1 MWAKIVTWFFT
12 TFTAS
17 SIKEKVHFLSG
28 IQYLYDW
35 IDPDQLEIPAFVLE
49 YDMKVST
56 VFQVIKFSYATLSLS
71 ACERRCV
78 FQLLF
83 HALSNE
89 SRKGRLLRKRPNF
102 SCMHPNRSQICSRL
116 DKIYPSD
123 GEIVYILIF
132 CFVLFLFS
140 FQFSVWFFKNNIV
153 TLFFSGKVSWK
164 IAAWEPEKNIN
175 LRHQCVISID
185 CVLIGKNSRPMP
197 WASEKP
203 LSYCKIAY
211 YMPSGS
217 NRLRALHP
225 LLTFLCF
232 FLSFLL
238 SSFFQENGNNYH
250 TPASTYR
257 TGSL

>member
-1 MWAKIVTWFFT
+1 MKHQPGRPFIRISFTFFFSSPTITCNTRKLLNLEFFDFRYRRNLKAFYIVHPTVWAKIVTWFFT

-71 ACERRCV
+71 ACERRCL
-78 FQLLF
+78 FRLLF

-89 SRKGRLLRKRPNF
+89 SRKRHLLRKRPNF

-123 GEIVYILIF
+123 GEIVFILIF

-140 FQFSVWFFKNNIV
+140 FQFGFLKI
-153 TLFFSGKVSWK
+153 TL
-164 IAAWEPEKNIN
+164 
-175 LRHQCVISID
+175 
-185 CVLIGKNSRPMP
+185 
-197 WASEKP
+197 
-203 LSYCKIAY
+203 
-211 YMPSGS
+211 
-217 NRLRALHP
+217 
-225 LLTFLCF
+225 
-232 FLSFLL
+232 
-238 SSFFQENGNNYH
+238 
-250 TPASTYR
+250 
-257 TGSL
+257 

>member
-1 MWAKIVTWFFT
+1 MKHQSGRPCIRISLTFFLSFPTITCNTRTKLLSLEFFDFRYRRNLKAFYIVHPTVWAKIVTWFFT

-71 ACERRCV
+71 ACERRCL
-78 FQLLF
+78 FRLLF

-89 SRKGRLLRKRPNF
+89 SRKRRLLRKRPNF

-116 DKIYPSD
+116 DKIYPGD
-123 GEIVYILIF
+123 GEIVFILIF

-140 FQFSVWFFKNNIV
+140 FQFGFLKI
-153 TLFFSGKVSWK
+153 TL
-164 IAAWEPEKNIN
+164 
-175 LRHQCVISID
+175 
-185 CVLIGKNSRPMP
+185 
-197 WASEKP
+197 
-203 LSYCKIAY
+203 
-211 YMPSGS
+211 
-217 NRLRALHP
+217 
-225 LLTFLCF
+225 
-232 FLSFLL
+232 
-238 SSFFQENGNNYH
+238 
-250 TPASTYR
+250 
-257 TGSL
+257 

>member
-1 MWAKIVTWFFT
+1 MKHQSGRPCIRISLTFFLSFHTITCNTRTKLLNLEFFDFRYRRNLKAFYIVHPTVWAKIVTWFFT

-71 ACERRCV
+71 ACERRCL
-78 FQLLF
+78 FRLLF

-89 SRKGRLLRKRPNF
+89 SRKRHLLRKRPNF

-123 GEIVYILIF
+123 GEIVFILIF

-140 FQFSVWFFKNNIV
+140 FQFGFLKI
-153 TLFFSGKVSWK
+153 TL
-164 IAAWEPEKNIN
+164 
-175 LRHQCVISID
+175 
-185 CVLIGKNSRPMP
+185 
-197 WASEKP
+197 
-203 LSYCKIAY
+203 
-211 YMPSGS
+211 
-217 NRLRALHP
+217 
-225 LLTFLCF
+225 
-232 FLSFLL
+232 
-238 SSFFQENGNNYH
+238 
-250 TPASTYR
+250 
-257 TGSL
+257 

>member
-1 MWAKIVTWFFT
+1 MKHQPGRPCIRISLTFFLSFPTITCNTRTKLLSLEFFDFRYRRNLKAFYIVHPTVWAKIVTWFFT

-71 ACERRCV
+71 ACERRCL
-78 FQLLF
+78 FRLLF

-89 SRKGRLLRKRPNF
+89 SRKRRLLRKRPNF

-123 GEIVYILIF
+123 GEIVFILIF

-140 FQFSVWFFKNNIV
+140 FQFGFLKI
-153 TLFFSGKVSWK
+153 TL
-164 IAAWEPEKNIN
+164 
-175 LRHQCVISID
+175 
-185 CVLIGKNSRPMP
+185 
-197 WASEKP
+197 
-203 LSYCKIAY
+203 
-211 YMPSGS
+211 
-217 NRLRALHP
+217 
-225 LLTFLCF
+225 
-232 FLSFLL
+232 
-238 SSFFQENGNNYH
+238 
-250 TPASTYR
+250 
-257 TGSL
+257 

>member
-1 MWAKIVTWFFT
+1 MKHQSGRPCIRISLTFFLSFPTITCNTRTKLLNLEFFDFRYRRNLKAFYIVHPTVWAKIVTWFFT

-71 ACERRCV
+71 ACERRCL
-78 FQLLF
+78 FRLLF

-89 SRKGRLLRKRPNF
+89 SRKRRLLRKRPNF
-102 SCMHPNRSQICSRL
+102 SCMHPNRSQICSRW
-116 DKIYPSD
+116 DKIYPSE

-140 FQFSVWFFKNNIV
+140 FQFGFLKI
-153 TLFFSGKVSWK
+153 TL
-164 IAAWEPEKNIN
+164 
-175 LRHQCVISID
+175 
-185 CVLIGKNSRPMP
+185 
-197 WASEKP
+197 
-203 LSYCKIAY
+203 
-211 YMPSGS
+211 
-217 NRLRALHP
+217 
-225 LLTFLCF
+225 
-232 FLSFLL
+232 
-238 SSFFQENGNNYH
+238 
-250 TPASTYR
+250 
-257 TGSL
+257 

>member
-1 MWAKIVTWFFT
+1 MKHQSGRPCIRISLTFFLSFPTITCNTRTKLLNLEFFDFRYRRNLKAFYIVHPTVWAKIVTWFFT

-71 ACERRCV
+71 ACERRCL
-78 FQLLF
+78 FRLLF

-140 FQFSVWFFKNNIV
+140 FQFGFLKV
-153 TLFFSGKVSWK
+153 TL
-164 IAAWEPEKNIN
+164 
-175 LRHQCVISID
+175 
-185 CVLIGKNSRPMP
+185 
-197 WASEKP
+197 
-203 LSYCKIAY
+203 
-211 YMPSGS
+211 
-217 NRLRALHP
+217 
-225 LLTFLCF
+225 
-232 FLSFLL
+232 
-238 SSFFQENGNNYH
+238 
-250 TPASTYR
+250 
-257 TGSL
+257 

>member
-1 MWAKIVTWFFT
+1 MKHQPGRPCIRISLTFFLSFPTITCNTRTKLLNLEFFDFRYRRNLKAFYIVHPTVWAKIVTWFFT

-71 ACERRCV
+71 ACERRCL
-78 FQLLF
+78 FRLLF

-89 SRKGRLLRKRPNF
+89 SRKRRLLRKRPNF

-123 GEIVYILIF
+123 GEIVFILIF

-140 FQFSVWFFKNNIV
+140 FQFGF
-153 TLFFSGKVSWK
+153 LK
-164 IAAWEPEKNIN
+164 IA
-175 LRHQCVISID
+175 L
-185 CVLIGKNSRPMP
+185 
-197 WASEKP
+197 
-203 LSYCKIAY
+203 
-211 YMPSGS
+211 
-217 NRLRALHP
+217 
-225 LLTFLCF
+225 
-232 FLSFLL
+232 
-238 SSFFQENGNNYH
+238 
-250 TPASTYR
+250 
-257 TGSL
+257 

>member
-1 MWAKIVTWFFT
+1 MKHQSGRPCIRISLIFFLSSPTITCNTRTKLLNLEFFDFRYRRNLKAFYIVHPTVWAKIVTWFFT

-71 ACERRCV
+71 ACERRCL
-78 FQLLF
+78 FRLLF

-89 SRKGRLLRKRPNF
+89 SRKRRLLRKRPNF

-123 GEIVYILIF
+123 GEIVFILIF

-140 FQFSVWFFKNNIV
+140 FQFGFLKI
-153 TLFFSGKVSWK
+153 TL
-164 IAAWEPEKNIN
+164 
-175 LRHQCVISID
+175 
-185 CVLIGKNSRPMP
+185 
-197 WASEKP
+197 
-203 LSYCKIAY
+203 
-211 YMPSGS
+211 
-217 NRLRALHP
+217 
-225 LLTFLCF
+225 
-232 FLSFLL
+232 
-238 SSFFQENGNNYH
+238 
-250 TPASTYR
+250 
-257 TGSL
+257 

>member
-1 MWAKIVTWFFT
+1 MKHQSGRPCIRISLTFFLSFPTITCNTRTKLLNLEFFDFRYRRNLKAFYIVHPTVWAKIVTWFFT

-71 ACERRCV
+71 ACERRCL
-78 FQLLF
+78 FRLLF

-140 FQFSVWFFKNNIV
+140 FQFGFLKI
-153 TLFFSGKVSWK
+153 TL
-164 IAAWEPEKNIN
+164 
-175 LRHQCVISID
+175 
-185 CVLIGKNSRPMP
+185 
-197 WASEKP
+197 
-203 LSYCKIAY
+203 
-211 YMPSGS
+211 
-217 NRLRALHP
+217 
-225 LLTFLCF
+225 
-232 FLSFLL
+232 
-238 SSFFQENGNNYH
+238 
-250 TPASTYR
+250 
-257 TGSL
+257 

>member
-1 MWAKIVTWFFT
+1 MKHQSGRPCIRISLIFFLSSPTITCNTRTKLLNLEFFDFRYRRNLKAFYIVHPTVWAKIVTWFFT

-71 ACERRCV
+71 ACERRCL
-78 FQLLF
+78 FRLLF

-89 SRKGRLLRKRPNF
+89 SRKRRLLRKRPNF
-102 SCMHPNRSQICSRL
+102 SCMHPNRSQICCRL

-123 GEIVYILIF
+123 GEIVFILIF

-140 FQFSVWFFKNNIV
+140 FQFGFLKI
-153 TLFFSGKVSWK
+153 TL
-164 IAAWEPEKNIN
+164 
-175 LRHQCVISID
+175 
-185 CVLIGKNSRPMP
+185 
-197 WASEKP
+197 
-203 LSYCKIAY
+203 
-211 YMPSGS
+211 
-217 NRLRALHP
+217 
-225 LLTFLCF
+225 
-232 FLSFLL
+232 
-238 SSFFQENGNNYH
+238 
-250 TPASTYR
+250 
-257 TGSL
+257 

>member
-1 MWAKIVTWFFT
+1 MNLEFFDFRYRRNLKAFYIVHPTVWAKIVTWFFT

-71 ACERRCV
+71 ACERRCL
-78 FQLLF
+78 FRLLF

-140 FQFSVWFFKNNIV
+140 FQFGFLKI
-153 TLFFSGKVSWK
+153 TL
-164 IAAWEPEKNIN
+164 
-175 LRHQCVISID
+175 
-185 CVLIGKNSRPMP
+185 
-197 WASEKP
+197 
-203 LSYCKIAY
+203 
-211 YMPSGS
+211 
-217 NRLRALHP
+217 
-225 LLTFLCF
+225 
-232 FLSFLL
+232 
-238 SSFFQENGNNYH
+238 
-250 TPASTYR
+250 
-257 TGSL
+257 

>member
-1 MWAKIVTWFFT
+1 MKHQSGRPCIRISLTFFLSFPTITCNTRTKLLSLEFFDFRYRRNLKAFYIVHPTVWAKIVTWFFT

-49 YDMKVST
+49 YDMKVRT

-71 ACERRCV
+71 ACERRCL

-102 SCMHPNRSQICSRL
+102 SCMHPNRSQIFSRL

-123 GEIVYILIF
+123 GEIVFILIF

-140 FQFSVWFFKNNIV
+140 FQFGFLKI
-153 TLFFSGKVSWK
+153 TL
-164 IAAWEPEKNIN
+164 
-175 LRHQCVISID
+175 
-185 CVLIGKNSRPMP
+185 
-197 WASEKP
+197 
-203 LSYCKIAY
+203 
-211 YMPSGS
+211 
-217 NRLRALHP
+217 
-225 LLTFLCF
+225 
-232 FLSFLL
+232 
-238 SSFFQENGNNYH
+238 
-250 TPASTYR
+250 
-257 TGSL
+257 

>member
-1 MWAKIVTWFFT
+1 MKHQPGRPCIRISLTFFLSFPTITCNTRTKLLNLEFFDFRYRRNLKAFYIVHPTVWAKIVTWFFT

-71 ACERRCV
+71 ACERRCL
-78 FQLLF
+78 FRLLF

-140 FQFSVWFFKNNIV
+140 FQFGFLKI
-153 TLFFSGKVSWK
+153 TL
-164 IAAWEPEKNIN
+164 
-175 LRHQCVISID
+175 
-185 CVLIGKNSRPMP
+185 
-197 WASEKP
+197 
-203 LSYCKIAY
+203 
-211 YMPSGS
+211 
-217 NRLRALHP
+217 
-225 LLTFLCF
+225 
-232 FLSFLL
+232 
-238 SSFFQENGNNYH
+238 
-250 TPASTYR
+250 
-257 TGSL
+257 

>member
-1 MWAKIVTWFFT
+1 MKHQPGRPCIRISLTFFLSFPTITCNTRTKLLNLEFFDFRYRRNLKAFYIVHPTVWAKIVTWFFT

-71 ACERRCV
+71 ACERGCL

-102 SCMHPNRSQICSRL
+102 SCMHPNRSQICSRW
-116 DKIYPSD
+116 DKIYPSV
-123 GEIVYILIF
+123 GEIVYILIC

-140 FQFSVWFFKNNIV
+140 FQFGFLKV
-153 TLFFSGKVSWK
+153 TL
-164 IAAWEPEKNIN
+164 
-175 LRHQCVISID
+175 
-185 CVLIGKNSRPMP
+185 
-197 WASEKP
+197 
-203 LSYCKIAY
+203 
-211 YMPSGS
+211 
-217 NRLRALHP
+217 
-225 LLTFLCF
+225 
-232 FLSFLL
+232 
-238 SSFFQENGNNYH
+238 
-250 TPASTYR
+250 
-257 TGSL
+257 

>member
-1 MWAKIVTWFFT
+1 MKHQSGRPCIRISLTFFLSFPTITCNTRTKLLNLEFFDFRYRRNLKAFYIVHPTVWAKIVTWFFT

-71 ACERRCV
+71 ACERRCL
-78 FQLLF
+78 FRLLF
-83 HALSNE
+83 HALSNA
-89 SRKGRLLRKRPNF
+89 SRKRRLLRKRPNF

-123 GEIVYILIF
+123 GEIVFILIF

-140 FQFSVWFFKNNIV
+140 FQFGFLKI
-153 TLFFSGKVSWK
+153 TL
-164 IAAWEPEKNIN
+164 
-175 LRHQCVISID
+175 
-185 CVLIGKNSRPMP
+185 
-197 WASEKP
+197 
-203 LSYCKIAY
+203 
-211 YMPSGS
+211 
-217 NRLRALHP
+217 
-225 LLTFLCF
+225 
-232 FLSFLL
+232 
-238 SSFFQENGNNYH
+238 
-250 TPASTYR
+250 
-257 TGSL
+257 

>member
-1 MWAKIVTWFFT
+1 MKHQSGRPCIRISLTFFLSFPTITCNTRTKLLNLEFFDFRYRRNLKAFYIVHPTVWAKIVTWFFT

-71 ACERRCV
+71 ACERRCL
-78 FQLLF
+78 FRLLF

-89 SRKGRLLRKRPNF
+89 SRKRRLLRKRPNF

-123 GEIVYILIF
+123 GEIVFILIF

-140 FQFSVWFFKNNIV
+140 FQFGFLKI
-153 TLFFSGKVSWK
+153 TL
-164 IAAWEPEKNIN
+164 
-175 LRHQCVISID
+175 
-185 CVLIGKNSRPMP
+185 
-197 WASEKP
+197 
-203 LSYCKIAY
+203 
-211 YMPSGS
+211 
-217 NRLRALHP
+217 
-225 LLTFLCF
+225 
-232 FLSFLL
+232 
-238 SSFFQENGNNYH
+238 
-250 TPASTYR
+250 
-257 TGSL
+257 

>member
-1 MWAKIVTWFFT
+1 MKHQSGRPCIRISLTFFLSFHTITCNTRTKLLNLEFFDFRYRRNLKAFYIVHPTVWAKIVTWFFT

-71 ACERRCV
+71 ACERRCL
-78 FQLLF
+78 FRLLF

-140 FQFSVWFFKNNIV
+140 FQFGFLKI
-153 TLFFSGKVSWK
+153 TL
-164 IAAWEPEKNIN
+164 
-175 LRHQCVISID
+175 
-185 CVLIGKNSRPMP
+185 
-197 WASEKP
+197 
-203 LSYCKIAY
+203 
-211 YMPSGS
+211 
-217 NRLRALHP
+217 
-225 LLTFLCF
+225 
-232 FLSFLL
+232 
-238 SSFFQENGNNYH
+238 
-250 TPASTYR
+250 
-257 TGSL
+257 

>member
-1 MWAKIVTWFFT
+1 MKHQSGRPCIRISLTFFLSFHTNPCNTRTKLLNLEFFDFRYRRNLKAFYIVHPTVWAKIVTWFFT

-56 VFQVIKFSYATLSLS
+56 VFQGIKFSYTTLSLS
-71 ACERRCV
+71 ACERRCL
-78 FQLLF
+78 FRLLF

-89 SRKGRLLRKRPNF
+89 RRKRRLLRKRPNF

-123 GEIVYILIF
+123 GEIVFILIF

-140 FQFSVWFFKNNIV
+140 FQFGFLKI
-153 TLFFSGKVSWK
+153 TL
-164 IAAWEPEKNIN
+164 
-175 LRHQCVISID
+175 
-185 CVLIGKNSRPMP
+185 
-197 WASEKP
+197 
-203 LSYCKIAY
+203 
-211 YMPSGS
+211 
-217 NRLRALHP
+217 
-225 LLTFLCF
+225 
-232 FLSFLL
+232 
-238 SSFFQENGNNYH
+238 
-250 TPASTYR
+250 
-257 TGSL
+257 

>member
-1 MWAKIVTWFFT
+1 MKHQSGRPCIRISLTFFLSFHTITCNTRTKLLNLEFFDFRYRRNLKAFYIVHPTVWAKIVTWFFT

-71 ACERRCV
+71 ACERRCL
-78 FQLLF
+78 FRLLF

-89 SRKGRLLRKRPNF
+89 SRKRRLLRKRPNF

-123 GEIVYILIF
+123 GEIVFILIF

-140 FQFSVWFFKNNIV
+140 FQFGFLKI
-153 TLFFSGKVSWK
+153 TL
-164 IAAWEPEKNIN
+164 
-175 LRHQCVISID
+175 
-185 CVLIGKNSRPMP
+185 
-197 WASEKP
+197 
-203 LSYCKIAY
+203 
-211 YMPSGS
+211 
-217 NRLRALHP
+217 
-225 LLTFLCF
+225 
-232 FLSFLL
+232 
-238 SSFFQENGNNYH
+238 
-250 TPASTYR
+250 
-257 TGSL
+257 

>member
-1 MWAKIVTWFFT
+1 MKHQPGRPCIRISLTFFLSFPTITCNTRTKLLNLEFFDFRYRRNLKAFYIVHPTVWAKIVTWFFT

-71 ACERRCV
+71 VCEERCL

-123 GEIVYILIF
+123 GEIVFILIF
-132 CFVLFLFS
+132 LF
-140 FQFSVWFFKNNIV
+140 
-153 TLFFSGKVSWK
+153 
-164 IAAWEPEKNIN
+164 
-175 LRHQCVISID
+175 
-185 CVLIGKNSRPMP
+185 
-197 WASEKP
+197 
-203 LSYCKIAY
+203 
-211 YMPSGS
+211 
-217 NRLRALHP
+217 
-225 LLTFLCF
+225 
-232 FLSFLL
+232 
-238 SSFFQENGNNYH
+238 
-250 TPASTYR
+250 
-257 TGSL
+257 

>member
-1 MWAKIVTWFFT
+1 MKHQSGRPCIRISLTFFLSFPTITCNTRTKLLSLEFFDFRYRRNLKAFYIVHPTVWAKIVTWFFT

-71 ACERRCV
+71 ACERRCL
-78 FQLLF
+78 FRLLF

-89 SRKGRLLRKRPNF
+89 SRKRRLLRKRPNF

-123 GEIVYILIF
+123 GEIVFILIF

-140 FQFSVWFFKNNIV
+140 FQFGFLKI
-153 TLFFSGKVSWK
+153 TL
-164 IAAWEPEKNIN
+164 
-175 LRHQCVISID
+175 
-185 CVLIGKNSRPMP
+185 
-197 WASEKP
+197 
-203 LSYCKIAY
+203 
-211 YMPSGS
+211 
-217 NRLRALHP
+217 
-225 LLTFLCF
+225 
-232 FLSFLL
+232 
-238 SSFFQENGNNYH
+238 
-250 TPASTYR
+250 
-257 TGSL
+257 

>member
-1 MWAKIVTWFFT
+1 MKHQSGRPCIRISLTFFLSFPTITCNTRTKLLSLEFFDFRYRRNLKAFYIVHPTVWAKIVTWFFT

-56 VFQVIKFSYATLSLS
+56 VFQVTKFSYATLSLS
-71 ACERRCV
+71 ACERRCL

-89 SRKGRLLRKRPNF
+89 RRKRRLLRKRPNF
-102 SCMHPNRSQICSRL
+102 SCMHPNRSQICSRW

-132 CFVLFLFS
+132 CFVCFFLVFS
-140 FQFSVWFFKNNIV
+140 
-153 TLFFSGKVSWK
+153 
-164 IAAWEPEKNIN
+164 
-175 LRHQCVISID
+175 
-185 CVLIGKNSRPMP
+185 
-197 WASEKP
+197 
-203 LSYCKIAY
+203 
-211 YMPSGS
+211 
-217 NRLRALHP
+217 
-225 LLTFLCF
+225 LTFLKIT
-232 FLSFLL
+232 L
-238 SSFFQENGNNYH
+238 
-250 TPASTYR
+250 
-257 TGSL
+257 

>member
-1 MWAKIVTWFFT
+1 MKDQSGRPCIRISLTFFLSFPTITCNTRTKLLSLEFFDFRYRRNLKAFYIVHPTVWAKIVTWFFT

-71 ACERRCV
+71 AYERRCL
-78 FQLLF
+78 FRLLF

-89 SRKGRLLRKRPNF
+89 SRKRRLLRKRPNF

-116 DKIYPSD
+116 DKFYLSD
-123 GEIVYILIF
+123 GEIVFILIF

-140 FQFSVWFFKNNIV
+140 FQFGF
-153 TLFFSGKVSWK
+153 LK
-164 IAAWEPEKNIN
+164 IA
-175 LRHQCVISID
+175 L
-185 CVLIGKNSRPMP
+185 
-197 WASEKP
+197 
-203 LSYCKIAY
+203 
-211 YMPSGS
+211 
-217 NRLRALHP
+217 
-225 LLTFLCF
+225 
-232 FLSFLL
+232 
-238 SSFFQENGNNYH
+238 
-250 TPASTYR
+250 
-257 TGSL
+257 

>member
-71 ACERRCV
+71 ACERRCL
-78 FQLLF
+78 FRLLF

-102 SCMHPNRSQICSRL
+102 SCMQGLSQAAPLRQSRTAIGIVPL
-116 DKIYPSD
+116 KNGQGDNLSPSKFREKTQKEAHTKRFISVQKLQAETER
-123 GEIVYILIF
+123 GKYILSH
-132 CFVLFLFS
+132 L
-140 FQFSVWFFKNNIV
+140 
-153 TLFFSGKVSWK
+153 
-164 IAAWEPEKNIN
+164 
-175 LRHQCVISID
+175 
-185 CVLIGKNSRPMP
+185 
-197 WASEKP
+197 
-203 LSYCKIAY
+203 
-211 YMPSGS
+211 
-217 NRLRALHP
+217 
-225 LLTFLCF
+225 
-232 FLSFLL
+232 
-238 SSFFQENGNNYH
+238 
-250 TPASTYR
+250 
-257 TGSL
+257 

>member
-1 MWAKIVTWFFT
+1 MKHQPGRPCIRISLTFFLSFPTITCNTRTKLLNLEFFDFRYRRNLKAFYIVHPTVWAKIVTWFFT

-49 YDMKVST
+49 YDMKVCT

-71 ACERRCV
+71 ACERRCL
-78 FQLLF
+78 FRLLF

-89 SRKGRLLRKRPNF
+89 SRKRRLLRKRPNF
-102 SCMHPNRSQICSRL
+102 SCMHPNRSQICSRW

-140 FQFSVWFFKNNIV
+140 FQFGFLKI
-153 TLFFSGKVSWK
+153 TL
-164 IAAWEPEKNIN
+164 
-175 LRHQCVISID
+175 
-185 CVLIGKNSRPMP
+185 
-197 WASEKP
+197 
-203 LSYCKIAY
+203 
-211 YMPSGS
+211 
-217 NRLRALHP
+217 
-225 LLTFLCF
+225 
-232 FLSFLL
+232 
-238 SSFFQENGNNYH
+238 
-250 TPASTYR
+250 
-257 TGSL
+257 

>member
-1 MWAKIVTWFFT
+1 MKHQSGRPCIRISLTFFLSFPTITCNTRTKLLSLEFFDFRYRRNLKAFYIVHPTVWAKIVTWFFT

-71 ACERRCV
+71 ACERRCL
-78 FQLLF
+78 FRLLF

-89 SRKGRLLRKRPNF
+89 SRKRRLLRKRPNF

-123 GEIVYILIF
+123 GEIVFILIF
-132 CFVLFLFS
+132 LFCFVS

-153 TLFFSGKVSWK
+153 TLFFSGKVSRK
-164 IAAWEPEKNIN
+164 IAA
-175 LRHQCVISID
+175 
-185 CVLIGKNSRPMP
+185 
-197 WASEKP
+197 
-203 LSYCKIAY
+203 
-211 YMPSGS
+211 
-217 NRLRALHP
+217 
-225 LLTFLCF
+225 
-232 FLSFLL
+232 
-238 SSFFQENGNNYH
+238 
-250 TPASTYR
+250 
-257 TGSL
+257 